1 MAINQR
7 MVIKFHS
14 PIVYRAMLLADLD
27 DERFLDDNREKDVLL
42 LEVSDLRLIDDDG
55 GAFEV

>member
-1 MAINQR
+1 
-7 MVIKFHS
+7 
-14 PIVYRAMLLADLD
+14 MLLVDLD